1 MSRAATTMN
10 KTDVPETSA
19 MKDFLALIKIG
30 IVNSNLITVF
40 TGMWLAFILNDIPFL
55 SNLDTMAF
63 TLIGSALI
71 IAGSASLNNYI
82 DRDIDPLMERTK
94 TRPTVTGKISYS
106 KVLILGLALVFAGS
120 ALLFMTTFTAG
131 VIGVIGIVSYV
142 VIYTMWSK
150 RRHVSNT
157 IVGSVSGAVPPLIG
171 WAAVDPTID
180 VLAWMLFLIMFIWQ
194 PPHFYA
200 LAMKRA
206 DEYGKAGIPM
216 LPTVKGFAVTKR
228 HMFVWTL
235 LLLPLPFFMTELGTA
250 FIILATVLNIGWV
263 VLAATGFKAKDDLK
277 WAKYM
282 FIYSLQ
288 YLTII
293 FVSMVIVAVI

>member
-171 WAAVDPTID
+171 WAAVDPTLD

>member
-1 MSRAATTMN
+1 M
-10 KTDVPETSA
+10 V

-40 TGMWLAFILNDIPFL
+40 TGLWLALVLTGTPFL
-55 SNLDTMAF
+55 PNLDVMLY
-63 TLIGSALI
+63 TLLGSALI

-94 TRPTVTGKISYS
+94 SRPTVTGKISYS
-106 KVLILGLALVFAGS
+106 KVLLIGLALVIAGS
-120 ALLFMTTFTAG
+120 ALLFMTTVTAG

-157 IVGSVSGAVPPLIG
+157 IVGSISGAVPPLIG
-171 WAAVDPTID
+171 WAAIDPGLDIM
-180 VLAWMLFLIMFIWQ
+180 AWMLFLIMFIWQ

-206 DEYGKAGIPM
+206 DEYGRAGIPM

-228 HMFVWTL
+228 HMFWWTV
-235 LLLPLPFFMTELGTA
+235 LLLPLPFFMSELGIA
-250 FIILATVLNIGWV
+250 FMILATLLNVGWV
-263 VLAATGFKAKDDLK
+263 TLAAAGFKTKDDLK

-288 YLTII
+288 YLTIM
-293 FVSMVIVAVI
+293 FVAMVLVTFI